1 VLQLTLEKEIN
12 EFQKLKL
19 NLKIAGAKNNETNKN
34 AIFISANFENKITT
48 YNTID
53 KILKEDYLSILEPKI
68 NAVFGV

>member
-1 VLQLTLEKEIN
+1 MLQLTLEKEIN
-12 EFQKLKL
+12 EFQKL